1 MPRFHC
7 PTPLTSGQLLDLPAS
22 AARHVQVLRLQP
34 GDSIT
39 LFSGD
44 RERGGGEFDASIT
57 RMGRSDV
64 QVQVGT
70 HHAVE
75 REAACAVHLVMG
87 MPANERMDWLVE
99 KATELGVTSIQPLMS
114 ERSVL
119 RLSGERAAKKVAHW
133 QSIAIAACEQS
144 GRNQVPTVHPVMTLT
159 EWLRKASASAAT
171 NAETNASTPIHPVRL
186 LLSLQANTRPLK
198 DIAVRPEPV
207 EGPFDRL
214 RVSGDGGRSL
224 NTTTPNFTFLSG
236 PEGGLSPTEEAAA
249 LSAGFTPTTLGP
261 RVLRAETAPLAALA
275 FLTGS
280 A

>member
-7 PTPLTSGQLLDLPAS
+7 PIPLASGQLLDLPAS

-34 GDSIT
+34 GDTIT
-39 LFSGD
+39 LFSGN

-64 QVQVGT
+64 QAQVGT

-99 KATELGVTSIQPLMS
+99 KATELGVASIQPLMS

-133 QSIAIAACEQS
+133 QSIAVAACEQS
-144 GRNQVPTVHPVMTLT
+144 GRNQVPTVHAVMTLA

-198 DIAVRPEPV
+198 DVAVRPEPV

-214 RVSGDGGRSL
+214 RANGADERPP
-224 NTTTPNFTFLSG
+224 NITTPVFTFLSG
-236 PEGGLSPTEEAAA
+236 PEGGLTSTEETAA
-249 LSAGFTPTTLGP
+249 LSAGFTPVTLGP

-275 FLTGS
+275 ALTLG

>member
-7 PTPLTSGQLLDLPAS
+7 PTPLLSGQLLDLPAS
-22 AARHVQVLRLQP
+22 TARHVQVLRLQP
-34 GDSIT
+34 GDTIT
-39 LFSGD
+39 LFNGDLNQNAESGVPV
-44 RERGGGEFDASIT
+44 GGEFEASIT
-57 RMGRSDV
+57 HMGRSDV

-70 HHAVE
+70 HHAVA

-87 MPANERMDWLVE
+87 MPANERMDWLIE
-99 KATELGVTSIQPLMS
+99 KATELGVASIQPLMS

-144 GRNQVPTVHPVMTLT
+144 GRNQVPTVHPVMTLA
-159 EWLRKASASAAT
+159 EWLRKASSSAAT
-171 NAETNASTPIHPVRL
+171 QVQHVRL
-186 LLSLQANTRPLK
+186 LLSLQTQARPLK
-198 DIAVRPEPV
+198 EVAVRPEPV

-214 RVSGDGGRSL
+214 RANGDDDCSL
-224 NTTTPNFTFLSG
+224 KVTMPIYTFLSG
-236 PEGGLSPTEEAAA
+236 PEGGLSPTEEALA
-249 LSAGFTPTTLGP
+249 LSSGFTPVTLGP

-280 A
+280 Q